1 MQKLISIVILSAS
14 FFIQEKGYSY
24 KAQLTCQ
31 NLSDNMAQ
39 LLVDFPDGRI
49 RSFCGAAETSC
60 ERSKQLKELE
70 KIIQKATPT
79 NKEALS
85 ALFEALSPNI
95 TSQLALDL
103 GVCELA
109 LVSLFPDQY
118 KQKFL
123 AH

>member
-1 MQKLISIVILSAS
+1 MQKLISIIILSVS

-31 NLSDNMAQ
+31 NLGDNMAQ
-39 LLVDFPDGRI
+39 LLADFPDGRI
-49 RSFCGAAETSC
+49 RNFCSAAETAC

-70 KIIQKATPT
+70 KIIQKTTST

-95 TSQLALDL
+95 VSQLALDL

-109 LVSLFPDQY
+109 LVSFFPDQY